1 MAFWRYK
8 ISYNQGDQLVQTM
21 AWDIELG
28 HPREL
33 DVSLGEF
40 PFVFLFAKH
49 VLTSDLIG
57 PGVLSEAISEVFNLE
72 VLKSRNPILEVLAR
86 TAMLQPVTS
95 SMPDDRSASQTVE
108 AKSSFLASKKPVI
121 ATQRYLLSDKLY
133 MPPRAIQPNM
143 PKGFVFPTEPR
154 VFRSPTELRPS
165 KAGDVLRGEPTRR
178 QSNATS
184 ARPQL
189 LMPEIR
195 SASLPPSSGHLSDKL
210 PARPSHKRAF
220 SEISPPD
227 TTKVSSKTRRLSL
240 TMLCTAASDT
250 YSPFEFE

>member
-1 MAFWRYK
+1 M
-8 ISYNQGDQLVQTM
+8 
-21 AWDIELG
+21 
-28 HPREL
+28 
-33 DVSLGEF
+33 
-40 PFVFLFAKH
+40 
-49 VLTSDLIG
+49 LIG
-57 PGVLSEAISEVFNLE
+57 PGVLSEAISEVFDLE
-72 VLKSRNPILEVLAR
+72 VLKARNPILEVLAR
-86 TAMLQPVTS
+86 TAMLQPVTLS
-95 SMPDDRSASQTVE
+95 SADDRSTSQTAE
-108 AKSSFLASKKPVI
+108 AKSSFLASKKPVV

-133 MPPRAIQPNM
+133 MPPRAVQPNM
-143 PKGFVFPTEPR
+143 PEGFVFPTEPR

-165 KAGDVLRGEPTRR
+165 KAGDVLQEEPTRR
-178 QSNATS
+178 RSTS

-195 SASLPPSSGHLSDKL
+195 STSLPPPSGHVTDTL

-227 TTKVSSKTRRLSL
+227 TTKKVSAKTRRLSL